1 MSISTSYFFDQA
13 VRQMGDLQVSI
24 AKTQMQIATGQQL
37 TQPSDNPEKVTA
49 IQRLK
54 SAIVRQESYAA
65 TLASVGDRLKT
76 EETSIKSASDAMTR
90 VKELTLQAAND
101 TLSTAD
107 RANIGAEL
115 DSIRASLY
123 ALAGTRDVNGNYPRS
138 RLRRSSSKR

>member
-1 MSISTSYFFDQA
+1 MNISTSYFFDQA

-65 TLASVGDRLKT
+65 TLAILAGIGYQLKLGALYYLGLSV
-76 EETSIKSASDAMTR
+76 AAMLAGYHYTLIRERTR
-90 VKELTLQAAND
+90 EGCFKAFRHNNWFGAAVF
-101 TLSTAD
+101 A
-107 RANIGAEL
+107 GMVAEL
-115 DSIRASLY
+115 NL
-123 ALAGTRDVNGNYPRS
+123 RS
-138 RLRRSSSKR
+138 WLR